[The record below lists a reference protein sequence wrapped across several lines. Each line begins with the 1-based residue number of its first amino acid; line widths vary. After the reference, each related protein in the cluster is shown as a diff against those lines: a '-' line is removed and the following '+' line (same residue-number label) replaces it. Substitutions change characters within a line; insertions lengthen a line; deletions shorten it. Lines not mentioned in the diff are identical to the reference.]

1 MPKFYFKTSAIK
13 KKEKNE
19 DIPIMNTN
27 SLKTKR
33 DLYIVQPIHMIQ

>member
-1 MPKFYFKTSAIK
+1 MAKFYFTTSAI
-13 KKEKNE
+13 KNE

-27 SLKTKR
+27 SVKTKR